1 MEARNKFIET
11 GDKEQGRIAY
21 SKRGLRNLLPDMKKE
36 HQFLK
41 SVHSSPLKNAAL
53 RLSKSIEDY
62 QGSRKG
68 RRKGKKT
75 GWPKYRSW
83 SQKFFS
89 LLYDEPKKGFK
100 VDDRELTL
108 SLGTNAE
115 GKRLRITGM
124 LEKSP
129 FSFKDTEIRNLRV
142 TKEFS
147 SYYAIFT
154 VKRPKPEAKPVSKI
168 IAFDPN
174 HKNLAYGVDTEGKA
188 LEIQNPWFLKKRQRR
203 IDYLKGR
210 RDRCLRKSV
219 KIEKEDGSRPYWQP
233 SRKWR
238 YFNRQLEKEYTKRRE
253 QTKSYLYS
261 VCHYLCKNYDLISV
275 GDYTPKGG
283 GLNKAMRRSMNNE
296 SLIGRFK
303 ETLTWVAIKSGK
315 WPDIWEER
323 NSTKTCHS
331 CNFRWD
337 KGLSPK
343 VRKWTCP
350 GCDREHIRD
359 ENAALNGLR
368 ETLKQNRIPCSG
380 HLPEVTGRWTL
391 RFDGL
396 GLLFGDRG
404 LSNGCHGSQP

>member
-1 MEARNKFIET
+1 MAKELIKIEEEMSVNDKMINTLNFVAFLNFSASFMAAQRRRESVESVLKIPLNLDQESAQILDGQSRILNWAYNRLLEISLEARNKFIET

-129 FSFKDTEIRNLRV
+129 FSFKDTEIRNLCG
-142 TKEFS
+142 
-147 SYYAIFT
+147 
-154 VKRPKPEAKPVSKI
+154 KR
-168 IAFDPN
+168 
-174 HKNLAYGVDTEGKA
+174 
-188 LEIQNPWFLKKRQRR
+188 
-203 IDYLKGR
+203 
-210 RDRCLRKSV
+210 
-219 KIEKEDGSRPYWQP
+219 
-233 SRKWR
+233 
-238 YFNRQLEKEYTKRRE
+238 
-253 QTKSYLYS
+253 
-261 VCHYLCKNYDLISV
+261 
-275 GDYTPKGG
+275 
-283 GLNKAMRRSMNNE
+283 E
-296 SLIGRFK
+296 S
-303 ETLTWVAIKSGK
+303 
-315 WPDIWEER
+315 
-323 NSTKTCHS
+323 
-331 CNFRWD
+331 
-337 KGLSPK
+337 
-343 VRKWTCP
+343 
-350 GCDREHIRD
+350 
-359 ENAALNGLR
+359 
-368 ETLKQNRIPCSG
+368 
-380 HLPEVTGRWTL
+380 
-391 RFDGL
+391 
-396 GLLFGDRG
+396 
-404 LSNGCHGSQP
+404 